1 MDVDLHVHT
10 TASDGL
16 LTPHEAVREASLAGL
31 RAVAITDHDSV
42 DGIRPALRAGRTFA
56 IEVVPGIEINT
67 DYRGR
72 GLHVLGYYL
81 DYQSSS
87 LEESLMYLRNARY
100 LRASQMIQ
108 NLQSLGL
115 SIDMDDVMQLVG
127 YSLVSRP
134 HIAQAL
140 YKKGYVRT
148 PTDAFRQYIGRGR
161 PAFVPRYKMT
171 PMEAVRTIRGAN
183 GIPVFAHPG
192 TAAADHLIPA
202 MVDEGLLGIEVYH
215 PEHNADKRAHYLDLA
230 DYYGLIYTG
239 GSDSHGPMYKTDV
252 KIGDVRVPYQVVAN
266 LKRLKE
272 EIELNPRFR
281 LGRKEGEP
289 S

>member
-16 LTPHEAVREASLAGL
+16 LTPHEAVREASLTGL

-42 DGIRPALRAGRTFA
+42 EGIRPALRAGRTFA
-56 IEVVPGIEINT
+56 IEVIPGIEINT
-67 DYRGR
+67 DYRGK
-72 GLHVLGYYL
+72 GVHILGYLL
-81 DYQSSS
+81 DYQSSA
-87 LEESLMYLRNARY
+87 LEEKLMYLRNARY
-100 LRASQMIQ
+100 LRASQMVQ
-108 NLQSLGL
+108 KLQSLGL

-127 YSLVSRP
+127 FSLVSRP

-171 PMEAVRTIRGAN
+171 PMEAVRVIREAK

-192 TAAADHLIPA
+192 TAGADHLIPD
-202 MVDEGLLGIEVYH
+202 MISEGLLGLEVFH
-215 PEHNADKRAHYLDLA
+215 PEHNDDKRAHYLDLA
-230 DYYGLIYTG
+230 EYYGLIYTG
-239 GSDSHGPMYKTDV
+239 GSDSHGPMYKSNV
-252 KIGDVRVPYQVVAN
+252 LIGDVHVPYQVVLN

-272 EIELNPRFR
+272 EIEIDPDFR
-281 LGRKEGEP
+281 IERRER
-289 S
+289 